1 MTDPVFWNCE
11 RVGEFLV
18 DNGFAEYKKKLC
30 DEHRIDGRVLL
41 SLKEQELF
49 QLNITVLGDVKRIL
63 FAIQD
68 LQTKHVQVDISRIP
82 EQNGHIPNGDLKT
95 DCQSSQSSESSN
107 LLSFMESSDDERHVH
122 KKRKIDQE
130 KWKTG
135 MSILYAFFVH
145 FVTSFAI
152 IIAQERMPDKKS
164 YRPLPDIL
172 LDNIPYIPWAYKVT
186 EGVILAGFITFFIIL
201 LFHKYR
207 YVHAFFSRI
216 HKSIQRFLTENVRR
230 IKIRSLTPPFI
241 SDMPQHITKGRAS
254 HRSDNNQT
262 GKMYKYNNT
271 IFSFTIEHVCVVY
284 T

>member
-1 MTDPVFWNCE
+1 MTDPVFWSCE

-41 SLKEQELF
+41 SLKEQDLF
-49 QLNITVLGDVKRIL
+49 QLQITVLGDVKRIL

-68 LQTKHVQVDISRIP
+68 LQTKHVPVDISRIS
-82 EQNGHIPNGDLKT
+82 EQNGHILNGDIKT
-95 DCQSSQSSESSN
+95 DCQSSHTSESSLMLN
-107 LLSFMESSDDERHVH
+107 FMESSDDERHVH

-130 KWKTG
+130 RWKTG
-135 MSILYAFFVH
+135 ISILYAFFVH

-207 YVHAFFSRI
+207 YVYMLFSEY
-216 HKSIQRFLTENVRR
+216 TN
-230 IKIRSLTPPFI
+230 PFK
-241 SDMPQHITKGRAS
+241 D
-254 HRSDNNQT
+254 
-262 GKMYKYNNT
+262 Y
-271 IFSFTIEHVCVVY
+271 
-284 T
+284 

>member
-41 SLKEQELF
+41 SLKEQDLY
-49 QLNITVLGDVKRIL
+49 QLQIRVLGDVKRIM

-68 LQTKHVQVDISRIP
+68 LQTLNVQVDISRIP
-82 EQNGHIPNGDLKT
+82 EQNEHITNGDIKT
-95 DCQSSQSSESSN
+95 DCQSSHSSESSRMLN
-107 LLSFMESSDDERHVH
+107 FMESSDDERHVH

-135 MSILYAFFVH
+135 ISILYAFFVH
-145 FVTSFAI
+145 FVTSFTI

-207 YVHAFFSRI
+207 YVHAFFQNTQVHS
-216 HKSIQRFLTENVRR
+216 
-230 IKIRSLTPPFI
+230 KITDRKCQA
-241 SDMPQHITKGRAS
+241 D
-254 HRSDNNQT
+254 
-262 GKMYKYNNT
+262 
-271 IFSFTIEHVCVVY
+271 
-284 T
+284 